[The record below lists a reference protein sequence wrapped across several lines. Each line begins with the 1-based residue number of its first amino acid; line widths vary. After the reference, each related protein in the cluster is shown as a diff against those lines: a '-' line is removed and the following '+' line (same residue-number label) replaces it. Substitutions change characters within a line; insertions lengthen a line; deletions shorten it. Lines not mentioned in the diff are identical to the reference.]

1 MINLLSRLFRPDP
14 LDARR
19 RAMRAA
25 PKDDLAQ
32 RRTRLMHAQID
43 KVLELRNDPMCVLNK
58 DCLRFSG
65 QNSEYPQGG

>member
-1 MINLLSRLFRPDP
+1 MIALITRLFRSDP
-14 LDARR
+14 LDAHR

-58 DCLRFSG
+58 NCLRFSG
-65 QNSEYPQGG
+65 QKVEA